1 MSRTD
6 PVPGNGAPGPVPASS
21 PRSRRAGPVLS
32 AFLVLLLLSYLYPLI
47 YMVARSF
54 MRFEPG
60 MASSGMGFTLEHYRT
75 VFGGAGFMQYVLNS
89 VFVLAVVV
97 GANVF
102 TSVVTGYAFARFR
115 FPGRNLLFGLVLVT
129 LMVPKQTLMVPI
141 LDLVVRLGLHDSLWA
156 LILPFCVDSFN
167 VFLLRQYIA
176 ALPADLEDAA
186 RADGSGEFGILRHVV
201 FPLCRP
207 ALAVVVINTAIVT
220 WNSFLFPLILTDSAA
235 RRTLPVGL
243 AMLTQGPFSTDWGT
257 LMAGSAVSSIPLI
270 LLFWAFQREII
281 DGITAGALR
290 E

>member
-1 MSRTD
+1 MNAIPAAGQSLAPQRTSPVRSRT
-6 PVPGNGAPGPVPASS
+6 
-21 PRSRRAGPVLS
+21 AGPLLTM
-32 AFLVLLLLSYLYPLI
+32 FLGVLLLSYLYPLI
-47 YMVARSF
+47 YMLARSV
-54 MRFEPG
+54 MTFEPG
-60 MASSGMGFTLEHYRT
+60 MAASGVGLTLEHYRT
-75 VFGGAGFMQYVLNS
+75 VLGGAGFMNYVLNS
-89 VFVLAVVV
+89 AFVLVVV
-97 GANVF
+97 VAANVV
-102 TSVVTGYAFARFR
+102 TSVFAGYAFARYR
-115 FPGRNLLFGLVLVT
+115 FPGKTAMFALVLVT

-141 LDLVVRLGLHDSLWA
+141 LDLIVRLGLHDSLWA

-176 ALPADLEDAA
+176 GLPADLEDAA
-186 RADGSGEFGILRHVV
+186 RADGSGEIGILRHVV

-243 AMLTQGPFSTDWGT
+243 AMLTQGPYSTDWGT

-270 LLFWAFQREII
+270 LLFWLFQREII